1 MSRNK
6 DVPTGTKLGD
16 LKRIGGF
23 DLGIYYIESETH
35 KWEENLDTFERALE
49 AMQDTYN
56 RMKADQAKKEILRKA
71 EDVVIEVLVSRH
83 DGRIERTSLSDLS
96 EQDLLSYREMIDAV
110 LMEEYN
116 LEVDTD
122 VSCDCDLYDDLDD
135 LPAPDWEK
143 LLDIESMTLDEMKA
157 IVFDVGACEGLD
169 YEAICRLI
177 KEAV

>member
-71 EDVVIEVLVSRH
+71 ELMQVEVYVEEGATYEKKYLA
-83 DGRIERTSLSDLS
+83 DLT
-96 EQDLLSYREMIDAV
+96 ENQLLEYREMIDAV

-143 LLDIESMTLDEMKA
+143 LLDFESMTLDEMKA

-169 YEAICRLI
+169 YKAICRLI

>member
-56 RMKADQAKKEILRKA
+56 RMKAHQAKKEILRKA
-71 EDVVIEVLVSRH
+71 
-83 DGRIERTSLSDLS
+83 
-96 EQDLLSYREMIDAV
+96 
-110 LMEEYN
+110 
-116 LEVDTD
+116 
-122 VSCDCDLYDDLDD
+122 
-135 LPAPDWEK
+135 
-143 LLDIESMTLDEMKA
+143 
-157 IVFDVGACEGLD
+157 
-169 YEAICRLI
+169 
-177 KEAV
+177 